1 MVQAGG
7 TGNMDGWEGGS
18 GDKWATVSHHPFL
31 AYFYLSGSSFSL
43 NLQASRPLS
52 ISADAS

>member
-18 GDKWATVSHHPFL
+18 GEKWATVSHHPFL
-31 AYFYLSGSSFSL
+31 AYFLPLWLFLLIELAGFS
-43 NLQASRPLS
+43 ASVPLC
-52 ISADAS
+52 